1 MKKIFLLTVLFC
13 SVVLTPAQAQE
24 NWTEIGIY
32 GFLTQIEGPVRIN
45 NVKVDLDI
53 SFNDILDNLDMGFMG
68 FVEHRRGRWSFI
80 GDVAYLD
87 VSSVKHRVRNRI
99 TSTTLDVKASEVMAE
114 GFIGYRVL
122 EQDHGDAQFGLD
134 LLGGARYN
142 KLEVELDDR
151 AFFLGLTSSSDRN
164 PERDWVDG
172 VVALRAEYVH
182 NNGWGVHGWADIGN
196 GSDSSSYQLFGI
208 VSYRFKNKI
217 SIRCGYRLYSY
228 EFSGRSRGIKFKAD
242 LDYPG
247 PMIGVSY
254 RF

>member
-1 MKKIFLLTVLFC
+1 MKKIFILTALFGC
-13 SVVLTPAQAQE
+13 VVLTPAQAQE

-32 GFLTQIEGPVRIN
+32 GFLTHIEGPVRVG
-45 NVKVDLDI
+45 NVKADVDI
-53 SFNDILDNLDMGFMG
+53 SFSDILNHLDMAFMG
-68 FVEHRRGRWSFI
+68 FIEHRRGRWSFI

-87 VSSVKHRVRNRI
+87 VSAVKHKARNRI
-99 TSTTLDVKASEVMAE
+99 TSINLDIKASEIMAE

-122 EQDHGDAQFGLD
+122 EQDYGDAQFGLD

-142 KLEVELDDR
+142 KIKVELDDR
-151 AFFLGLTSSSDRN
+151 AILLGLTSSSDRR
-164 PERDWVDG
+164 PEKDWVDG
-172 VVALRAEYVH
+172 VVALRAQYGR
-182 NNGWGVHGWADIGN
+182 NIGWGVSFWADIGN

-217 SIRCGYRLYSY
+217 RVNFGYRLYSY

>member
-1 MKKIFLLTVLFC
+1 MKKIFILTALFGC
-13 SVVLTPAQAQE
+13 VVLTPAQAQE

-32 GFLTQIEGPVRIN
+32 GFLTQIQGPVRVG
-45 NVKVDLDI
+45 NVKVDVDI
-53 SFNDILDNLDMGFMG
+53 SFSDILHHLDMGFMG

-87 VSSVKHRVRNRI
+87 VSAVEHKARNRI
-99 TSTTLDVKASEVMAE
+99 TSTTLDVKASEIMAE
-114 GFIGYRVL
+114 GFIGYRVF
-122 EQDHGDAQFGLD
+122 EQDYGDAQFGLD

-142 KLEVELDDR
+142 KLDVELDTR
-151 AFFLGLTSSSDRN
+151 ASLLGLTSSSDRN

-247 PMIGVSY
+247 PVIGVSY